1 MVFFWEEAKLRHHQE
16 IIVNDRLS
24 DYHKIKPV
32 VSLDEQENAIK
43 RNRGDKP
50 INRKVKESTRY
61 GLKKVISRG
70 TARQEVQN

>member
-1 MVFFWEEAKLRHHQE
+1 M
-16 IIVNDRLS
+16 IIK
-24 DYHKIKPV
+24 KIKPV

-50 INRKVKESTRY
+50 INRKVKESTRF